1 MTEYAVALL
10 RAAAQ
15 GAPLPDERQPRKPA
29 RLSEPERAAGRWVS
43 ADGAEFTVRVRDET
57 LHVSVGGVERPL
69 MPQGA
74 GLVTDHPALAPY
86 LLAAVESEA
95 PLLRLGSRLFGLGT
109 APPEP
114 ATPPRLAALAGDY
127 LNPASW
133 GSTRMA
139 IHALGDRLYVGNSAL
154 AEAADGSWRSVL
166 PAGASERMW
175 FERPVTGRPQRLNA
189 SGTIYTRLADG

>member
-1 MTEYAVALL
+1 
-10 RAAAQ
+10 
-15 GAPLPDERQPRKPA
+15 
-29 RLSEPERAAGRWVS
+29 VS
-43 ADGAEFTVRVRDET
+43 ADGAEFTVRVQDET

-114 ATPPRLAALAGDY
+114 ATPPGLAALAGDY

-175 FERPVTGRPQRLNA
+175 FERPVAGRPQRLNA